1 MRIAGGDVRRMIRV
15 VNRAMHAFI
24 LDGWGKG
31 AWRAAVQEA
40 GLTLRVFD
48 LMLDDPVSDTQRI
61 LACMAAKLGRSREC
75 LLEDFG
81 TYLVAHPS
89 WAPLRRLLRFCG
101 TDFRDFLLSLDDLP
115 ERVSLALPD
124 LTLPPMTVD
133 LGEDDV
139 FRLRIAGGV
148 PGVGAMATGALRGM
162 ADDYGALV
170 FLEAGPEAADG
181 AVVVTIRLLDDR
193 HAEGKAFSLGPAA

>member
-1 MRIAGGDVRRMIRV
+1 MIRV

-61 LACMAAKLGRSREC
+61 LACMAAKLGRSRDC

-89 WAPLRRLLRFCG
+89 WAPPVCAGSMYSQCRQSGQGYPYRCARYRSAAQGWF
-101 TDFRDFLLSLDDLP
+101 S
-115 ERVSLALPD
+115 
-124 LTLPPMTVD
+124 TV
-133 LGEDDV
+133 
-139 FRLRIAGGV
+139 RLR
-148 PGVGAMATGALRGM
+148 
-162 ADDYGALV
+162 
-170 FLEAGPEAADG
+170 
-181 AVVVTIRLLDDR
+181 
-193 HAEGKAFSLGPAA
+193 